1 MAKYGPNIPEMW
13 PIYKLDLSQ
22 RCQSKLNVA
31 LPRGPHLG
39 QTCLPTR
46 EAWGQKIHSIPYF
59 ISPPPLSL
67 SLFFSSGSAAD
78 SHWEGWLHRKGS
90 SRDGRCRLGVLPWG
104 EVRPG
109 LQIPTRSRATHHC
122 RGTGWHLP
130 GLRQQLPRF
139 AYLNLYKTQPVFG
152 SMQFSQCQMVKKV
165 VLYLVIK

>member
-59 ISPPPLSL
+59 ISPPPC
-67 SLFFSSGSAAD
+67 LFLCSSALDLLQTAIEKAGFTEKVVVGMDVAA
-78 SHWEGWLHRKGS
+78 SEFYREGKYDLDFKSPPDPERHITAEELADIYQGFVNS
-90 SRDGRCRLGVLPWG
+90 Y
-104 EVRPG
+104 PG
-109 LQIPTRSRATHHC
+109 LLI
-122 RGTGWHLP
+122 
-130 GLRQQLPRF
+130 
-139 AYLNLYKTQPVFG
+139 
-152 SMQFSQCQMVKKV
+152 
-165 VLYLVIK
+165 